1 MAKHKRGSCCTS
13 GNLFGLMGIPC
24 NLVAGLVVGLF
35 LPVAALAAMVAGVR
49 LFTGKFPFLARVGQD
64 ESGERELSLRLVP
77 PEQVRG
83 LWAEHKRTFGEPLE
97 KLGVEIRAVAEEAR
111 SEGSQPS

>member
-1 MAKHKRGSCCTS
+1 MAKHKKGSCCTS
-13 GNLFGLMGIPC
+13 GILSDLMGIPC

-35 LPVAALAAMVAGVR
+35 LPLAALAAIVAGIR
-49 LFTGKFPFLARVGQD
+49 LFTGKVPFLARVEQD

-83 LWAEHKRTFGEPLE
+83 LWAEHKKTFGEPLE
-97 KLGVEIRAVAEEAR
+97 KLGVEIRAVAEKAK
-111 SEGSQPS
+111 SEGDQPS